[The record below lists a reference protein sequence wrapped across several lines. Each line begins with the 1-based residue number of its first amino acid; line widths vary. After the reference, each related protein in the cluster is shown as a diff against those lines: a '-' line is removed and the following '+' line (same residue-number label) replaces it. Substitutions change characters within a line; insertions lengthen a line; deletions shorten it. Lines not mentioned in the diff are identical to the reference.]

1 MFRVNSRELYI
12 LDFDTECR
20 PMHYNEWKPES
31 QITAIA
37 WSWIGRREV
46 KVRSLKQNLSNEEAM
61 IADFVR
67 YLEHADIVTGHYI
80 RKHDL
85 PLLND
90 HALRL
95 LGRPLKPVLTQDTMS
110 DMTSVKSLGKSQDN
124 LAVTF
129 GLSEEKHHMT
139 GADWRLA
146 NSLVPEGMELALV
159 RVTNDVIQHKALRQ
173 ELLNRGALGEPQLWV
188 P

>member
-1 MFRVNSRELYI
+1 MFKITRRPLRI

-20 PMHYNEWKPES
+20 PMHYNEWRPES

-37 WSWIGRREV
+37 WSWIGDDEV
-46 KVRSLKQNLSNEEAM
+46 QVVSLDQDVQNESLM
-61 IADFVR
+61 LLDFLR
-67 YLEHADIVTGHYI
+67 YYDAADIVTGHYI

-90 HALRL
+90 HSLRL
-95 LGRPLKPVLTQDTMS
+95 LAGSLGPKLTQDTQA
-110 DMTSVKSLGKSQDN
+110 DMAAVKSMGKSQDN

-129 GLSEEKHHMT
+129 GMTEEKHHMT

-146 NSLVPEGMELALV
+146 NELGPEGTELTRL
-159 RVTNDVIQHKALRQ
+159 RVTNDVKQHKAIRQ
-173 ELLNRGALGEPQLWV
+173 ELLNMGALSEPKLWI

>member
-1 MFRVNSRELYI
+1 MFKVTKRPLRI
-12 LDFDTECR
+12 LDFDSECR
-20 PMHYNEWKPES
+20 PMHYSEWKPES

-37 WSWIGRREV
+37 WSWVGED
-46 KVRSLKQNLSNEEAM
+46 KVHTEALNRNLRNENKMLARFLAAYDE
-61 IADFVR
+61 
-67 YLEHADIVTGHYI
+67 ADIVTGHYI

-85 PLLND
+85 PLVND
-90 HALRL
+90 HVLRAFGEHL
-95 LGRPLKPVLTQDTMS
+95 SPKLTQDTMS

-129 GLSEEKHHMT
+129 GLTEEKHHMT

-146 NSLVPEGMELALV
+146 NSLDPKGIDLARI
-159 RVTNDVIQHKALRQ
+159 RVTNDVIQHKALR
-173 ELLNRGALGEPQLWV
+173 EEMLRRGALGEPQLWI

>member
-1 MFRVNSRELYI
+1 MFKVSKRPLRI

-20 PMHYNEWKPES
+20 PMHYNEWRPES

-37 WSWIGRREV
+37 WSWIGEDIMN
-46 KVRSLKQNLSNEEAM
+46 VRALGHDLGDEYYMLTE
-61 IADFVR
+61 FLR
-67 YLEHADIVTGHYI
+67 YYDQADIVTGHYI

-95 LGRPLKPVLTQDTMS
+95 LGRPIGAKLTQDTQR
-110 DMTSVKSLGKSQDN
+110 DMTSVKSMGKSQDN

-129 GLSEEKHHMT
+129 GLAEEKHHMT

-146 NSLVPEGMELALV
+146 NQLGRTGVDLARK
-159 RVTNDVIQHKALRQ
+159 RVINDVKQHKAIRRK
-173 ELLNRGALGEPQLWV
+173 LLDMGALGEPKLWI

>member
-1 MFRVNSRELYI
+1 MFSVGKRNLQI

-20 PMHYNEWKPES
+20 PMHYNEWRPES

-37 WSWIGRREV
+37 WSWIGDEKIEV
-46 KVRSLKQNLSNEEAM
+46 SHLRQDLSNEDLMLARFLDAFDL
-61 IADFVR
+61 ADM
-67 YLEHADIVTGHYI
+67 VTGHYI

-95 LGRPLKPVLTQDTMS
+95 FGRPIGSKLTQDTMS
-110 DMTSVKSLGKSQDN
+110 DLKEIRSLGKSQDN
-124 LAVTF
+124 LAVTL
-129 GLSEEKHHMT
+129 GITHEKHHMT

-146 NSLVPEGMELALV
+146 NSLTAVGAHETIV
-159 RVTNDVIQHKALRQ
+159 RVVKDVRQHKAIRE
-173 ELLNRGALGEPQLWV
+173 ELLRRNALHSPKVWH

>member
-1 MFRVNSRELYI
+1 MLSISKRPLRI

-20 PMHYNEWKPES
+20 PMHYNEWRPES

-37 WSWIGRREV
+37 WSWVDTEFVASVGL
-46 KVRSLKQNLSNEEAM
+46 SQNLANEKFM
-61 IADFVR
+61 
-67 YLEHADIVTGHYI
+67 LELFLDVYDHADIVTGHYI

-95 LGRPLKPVLTQDTMS
+95 LGRPISAKLTQDTQADMS
-110 DMTSVKSLGKSQDN
+110 SVKSLGKSQDN
-124 LAVTF
+124 LSVTF
-129 GLSEEKHHMT
+129 GLTEEKHHMT
-139 GADWRLA
+139 GADWRAA
-146 NSLVPEGMELALV
+146 NSLTDEGHALART
-159 RVTNDVIQHKALRQ
+159 RVVNDVKQHKALRRK
-173 ELLNRGALGEPQLWV
+173 LLDLGALGEPKLWY